1 MLPSGVDIQNGR
13 LGHENYGPDRP
24 SPMES
29 TECVTSSSNAPGVT
43 IAGAQ
48 SSLDPNCVKLL
59 SGSDCAP
66 PGKMRKLNGERS
78 DPKKYVSLGYILLV
92 FYLLFSS
99 SLC

>member
-13 LGHENYGPDRP
+13 LGQENYGPDRP

-48 SSLDPNCVKLL
+48 SALDPNCVKLL

-66 PGKMRKLNGERS
+66 PGKMRKLNGDRS